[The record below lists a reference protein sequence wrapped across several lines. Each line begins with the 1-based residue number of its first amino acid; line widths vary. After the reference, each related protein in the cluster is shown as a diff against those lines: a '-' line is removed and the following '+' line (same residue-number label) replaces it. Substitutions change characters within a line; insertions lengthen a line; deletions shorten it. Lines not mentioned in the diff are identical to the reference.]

1 MRLAALVPAVLAAA
15 ALAAGCG
22 SDTEPAKTAP
32 APAASTPAPQAVARA
47 TGSASVTIED
57 FRFAP
62 KTVTVKTGAK
72 VAFKNRD
79 QAPHTATIAEGAM
92 KFDTGTIEKGKTKSV
107 RFDKPGTYAY
117 VCLFHAYMKG
127 TVRVKG

>member
-1 MRLAALVPAVLAAA
+1 MKLVALTPALLAAALV
-15 ALAAGCG
+15 AGCG
-22 SDTEPAKTAP
+22 SDAKPAKTAP
-32 APAASTPAPQAVARA
+32 APAASAPAPEAAA
-47 TGSASVTIED
+47 PAADSASVTIED

-62 KTVTVKTGAK
+62 KAVTVKAGAK

-92 KFDTGTIEKGKTKSV
+92 KFDTGTIEEGKTKSV
-107 RFDKPGTYAY
+107 TFDKPGTYAY

-127 TVRVKG
+127 TVTVKG